1 MYIIP
6 DVGHLLPLEAP
17 TEVASHLLKFTAAI
31 EGGTAVYHS
40 PVETIAAFD
49 DAFNA
54 GRVDD
59 LLALFSNRATMKMTD
74 GVVIESDPEKLR
86 DTFLSLTSSQPVIR
100 NHIRSILSAGEIALL
115 IIDWTLTITT
125 KDRTLHEES
134 GTATQVLLRSVDG
147 GWRLLISNPSGT

>member
-1 MYIIP
+1 M
-6 DVGHLLPLEAP
+6 
-17 TEVASHLLKFTAAI
+17 
-31 EGGTAVYHS
+31 
-40 PVETIAAFD
+40 
-49 DAFNA
+49 
-54 GRVDD
+54 
-59 LLALFSNRATMKMTD
+59 FSNRATMKMTD